1 MRYQLSSITF
11 SGLILFVSSL
21 TVKAQV
27 FMPEP
32 FFTAQE
38 MPDMINWYK
47 APPKEDSEEFIRD
60 VKRYYWGKSQRL
72 NPERAAIA
80 ERDAHYGL
88 GTIIREFSI
97 PFGLQISRQNTPEI
111 YKLLQDALATTDSIC
126 KIPKAK
132 YMRARPFVVFNES
145 TLVPKDE
152 QSLRLNGSYPSGHSI
167 LGWSA
172 ALLMSEINPEAADTL
187 LARGLMYAESRVVVG
202 AHWQSDI
209 EAGIQA
215 ASVAYMKLHTN
226 ERFLRQIAAARKEYV
241 KLKGKYSPL
250 EYQESMKND
259 SAYAEYKREVA
270 NIESI
275 ESRFH
280 CTIQRYPFGFDETT
294 GLKMLFIKT
303 DECPYSVNNG
313 VNHVILT
320 NEKNEIVYVVKSFM
334 RHDRDDTDDE
344 PLYGIYVIGKDT
356 EGELEISYSDYLDL
370 ERLIFQM
377 GKSPE
382 FLNCTSIKFRVAPL
396 PHLIPFS
403 PVCAENRTECQRL
416 FERWQTKKR

>member
-1 MRYQLSSITF
+1 MRFINN
-11 SGLILFVSSL
+11 LIIIAAISMFFAQAAFAQPY
-21 TVKAQV
+21 KA
-27 FMPEP
+27 EP
-32 FFTAQE
+32 YFTSKE
-38 MPDMINWYK
+38 MPDMLNWYK

-60 VKRYYWGKSQRL
+60 VKRYYWGKIQRL

-80 ERDAHYGL
+80 MRDARYGL
-88 GTIIREFSI
+88 ATIIREYSV

-126 KIPKAK
+126 KLPKAK
-132 YMRARPFVVFNES
+132 YMRPRPFVVFNEK

-152 QSLRLNGSYPSGHSI
+152 PSLRLNGSYPSGHSI

-172 ALLMSEINPEAADTL
+172 ALLMSEVNPEAADTL
-187 LARGLMYAESRVVVG
+187 LARGQMYAESRVIVG

-215 ASVAYMKLHTN
+215 ASVAYMKLHTS
-226 ERFLRQIAAARKEYV
+226 ERFLRQMAAARKEFA
-241 KLKGKYSPL
+241 KLKGKYPPL
-250 EYQESMKND
+250 EYQESMKKD
-259 SAYAEYKREVA
+259 SAYVEYKREVA
-270 NIESI
+270 NLESM
-275 ESRFH
+275 ERSFH

-313 VNHVILT
+313 VDHVILT
-320 NEKNEIVYVVKSFM
+320 NEKHEIVYVVEAVM
-334 RHDRDDTDDE
+334 RHDLDVTDDAS
-344 PLYGIYVIGKDT
+344 LYGIYVIGKDT
-356 EGELEISYSDYLDL
+356 EGEIEISYHDYFSL

-382 FLNCTSIKFRVAPL
+382 FLNCTSIKFRVAAL
-396 PHLIPFS
+396 PNLIPFS
-403 PVCAENRTECQRL
+403 PVSEENRIKYQR
-416 FERWQTKKR
+416 FFGR

>member
-1 MRYQLSSITF
+1 MRYLLFSIVF
-11 SGLILFVSSL
+11 NGLILFVSSL
-21 TVKAQV
+21 TIQAQT
-27 FMPEP
+27 FIPEP
-32 FFTAQE
+32 YFTAQE

-80 ERDAHYGL
+80 VRDAHYGL

-132 YMRARPFVVFNES
+132 YMRPRPFVVFNEK

-152 QSLRLNGSYPSGHSI
+152 PSLRLNGSYPSGHSI

-172 ALLMSEINPEAADTL
+172 ALLLSEINPEAADTL
-187 LARGLMYAESRVVVG
+187 LSRGLMYAESRVIVG

-215 ASVAYMKLHTN
+215 ASVAYMKIHSS
-226 ERFLRQIAAARKEYV
+226 ERFIRQMAAARKEFI

-250 EYQESMKND
+250 EYQESLKND
-259 SAYAEYKREVA
+259 SAYVEYEREVA
-270 NIESI
+270 NIESM
-275 ESRFH
+275 ECSFH

-294 GLKMLFIKT
+294 GLKMLYVKT
-303 DECPYSVNNG
+303 NESPYNVSNG
-313 VNHVILT
+313 VDYVILT
-320 NEKNEIVYVVKSFM
+320 NEKNEAVYVVKAVM
-334 RHDRDDTDDE
+334 RHDQDIAGDE
-344 PLYGIYVIGKDT
+344 ALYGIYVIGQT
-356 EGELEISYSDYLDL
+356 VEGELEISYSDFFNL

-382 FLNCTSIKFRVAPL
+382 FLNCTSIKFRVAAV

-403 PVCAENRTECQRL
+403 PVSEENRVKFQKF
-416 FERWQTKKR
+416 FER